1 MLVEGQFTIEK
12 MPGKGGW
19 HYVLLPD
26 IKPDA
31 HAPFGWRN
39 VFGYI
44 DDFEINNYNLQPFG
58 NGYLFLPI
66 NAKIRK
72 LIKKEK
78 GEQVYLK
85 LYQSEINAEDRSE
98 IEVCFAEDQK
108 VIAEWQKLNE
118 TAQEKILADIFR
130 AKTAD
135 EKAQRI
141 LNHFEKLAQ

>member
-1 MLVEGQFTIEK
+1 MLFEGQFTIEK

-19 HYVLLPD
+19 HYILLPD
-26 IKPDA
+26 IKPDK
-31 HAPFGWRN
+31 HAPFGWLN
-39 VFGYI
+39 VYGYI

-58 NGYLFLPI
+58 NGQLFLPL

-78 GEQVYLK
+78 GAEVYIK
-85 LYQSEINAEDRSE
+85 LYQSEINSEERAE
-98 IEVCFAEDQK
+98 IEACFAEDIK
-108 VIAEWQKLNE
+108 VLAEWQKLNQ
-118 TAQEKILADIFR
+118 TAQKKILADIFR